1 MILESKKGSRVDHF
15 STREIKIIT
24 YLKVFFFWEG
34 ERYEILR
41 ETSDGASRRGKELR
55 LIEISTFYI
64 LLRLAGQHRKRTGN
78 TVDDNGDK
86 IYGEVQCA
94 RIFKNEK
101 KKRKC
106 ILLFNF
112 QIVKSNRFTFVK
124 AEKLRAN
131 LFVDSFSDNVE
142 RKNGDARFSRIE
154 KPPLLSISEAVKSN
168 GCNLMDYRT
177 PRY

>member
-101 KKRKC
+101 KENAFFFS
-106 ILLFNF
+106 IF
-112 QIVKSNRFTFVK
+112 KSSNQTVSRSSRQRNCSLIRSATMLKGRTEMRVFLESRNHPSSRSTKPLNRM
-124 AEKLRAN
+124 
-131 LFVDSFSDNVE
+131 
-142 RKNGDARFSRIE
+142 DAI
-154 KPPLLSISEAVKSN
+154 
-168 GCNLMDYRT
+168 
-177 PRY
+177 